1 MAPSSDEG
9 TGYALESGSNFEES
23 NYSGEVT
30 ERRSKIR
37 ELLKNHNSEKL
48 SSKSGTEVQMLQCY
62 KDDLN
67 LKRKMIENMEAL
79 KEHFKECISKE
90 KKTIEG
96 IGTAITQNVQVL
108 SESVKVTQNP
118 APRHFPQEFFQNMNP
133 YITNQNGLASLPLN
147 YAQAMLLGV
156 IYLRKVF

>member
-48 SSKSGTEVQMLQCY
+48 NSKSGAEVQMLQCY

-67 LKRKMIENMEAL
+67 LKKKMIENMEAL
-79 KEHFKECISKE
+79 KEHFKECIS
-90 KKTIEG
+90 
-96 IGTAITQNVQVL
+96 
-108 SESVKVTQNP
+108 
-118 APRHFPQEFFQNMNP
+118 
-133 YITNQNGLASLPLN
+133 
-147 YAQAMLLGV
+147 
-156 IYLRKVF
+156 